1 MMASFFT
8 GQGDTGDTGFLGE
21 GRISKTSERIEAV
34 GSVDEATAAL
44 GLARSLSKS
53 EKICSIIVHVQ
64 KQLYWLMSELSAAPD
79 IAERFDKIN
88 QDEIV
93 WLEKQIEHLENT
105 VMLPRAFIIP
115 GESSASAALAF
126 ARTIVRRAERR
137 TITLFETGEIQKSL
151 LIAYLNRLS
160 SLIFILEVYEA
171 SLSGRGVRLVN
182 EE

>member
-1 MMASFFT
+1 MTPFFT
-8 GQGDTGDTGFLGE
+8 GQGDAGDTGFLGE

-34 GSVDEATAAL
+34 GCVDEATAAL

-53 EKICSIIVHVQ
+53 EKICSMLVHIQ
-64 KQLYWLMSELSAAPD
+64 EQLYWLMSELSAAPGV
-79 IAERFDKIN
+79 AEKFDKIN
-88 QDEIV
+88 QVEIV

-105 VMLPRAFIIP
+105 VLLPKEFILP
-115 GESSASAALAF
+115 GESSASAALAL

-137 TITLFETGEIQKSL
+137 TITLFETGEIKKSL